1 MRTLCHS
8 SQPFLRGGKEME
20 LETEF
25 CEESETQTNPPPPK
39 VSKPPLRGSL
49 PLGYGT
55 QRVPLL
61 HGAVQPMGRGQ
72 LGLFLEISPI
82 VLKSRTE
89 AKSSSC
95 NLRAARRKPPLNKQP
110 HVDPAAP

>member
-1 MRTLCHS
+1 
-8 SQPFLRGGKEME
+8 ME

-25 CEESETQTNPPPPK
+25 CKESETQTPPPQGFQTTPAWFPAPG
-39 VSKPPLRGSL
+39 VQD
-49 PLGYGT
+49 T
-55 QRVPLL
+55 RVPLL
-61 HGAVQPMGRGQ
+61 HGAVQPTGRGQ
-72 LGLFLEISPI
+72 SGLFLEISPI
-82 VLKSRTE
+82 VLKSGTE

>member
-1 MRTLCHS
+1 
-8 SQPFLRGGKEME
+8 ME

-25 CEESETQTNPPPPK
+25 CKESETQTPPHQGFQTTPAWFPAPG
-39 VSKPPLRGSL
+39 VRD
-49 PLGYGT
+49 T
-55 QRVPLL
+55 RVPLL
-61 HGAVQPMGRGQ
+61 HGAVQPMGCGQ
-72 LGLFLEISPI
+72 PGLFLEISPI
-82 VLKSRTE
+82 VLKSGTE